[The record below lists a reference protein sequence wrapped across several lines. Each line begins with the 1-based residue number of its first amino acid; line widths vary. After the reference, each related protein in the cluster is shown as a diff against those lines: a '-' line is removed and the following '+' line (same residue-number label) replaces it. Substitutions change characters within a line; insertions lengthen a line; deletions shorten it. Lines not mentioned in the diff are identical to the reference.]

1 MLSAMSNKQS
11 GPTNGHFS
19 QIAKYRPQLLQ
30 LATRL
35 VSRHMQTRVDPSDM
49 VQETLLAAS
58 RNLPNQTEPS
68 IPILVWLY
76 KLLRQRIIDAKRKHL
91 VSTKRSV
98 NHEEFF
104 RSNSSHQFVL
114 DHLPAQYQARPDSEY
129 SAKTRLQ
136 NLETALQSLA
146 PETQNLLRQRYFESL
161 TLAEI
166 AARLGI
172 SLSAVKMRHLRAIQ
186 ELQKVLDKNE

>member
-1 MLSAMSNKQS
+1 MSNEQS
-11 GPTNGHFS
+11 APTNGHFS

-30 LATRL
+30 LASRL
-35 VSRHMQTRVDPSDM
+35 VSRDMQARVDPSDM

-58 RNLPNQTEPS
+58 QSLPNQTEPS

-76 KLLRQRIIDAKRKHL
+76 KLLKQRIIDAKRKHL
-91 VSTKRSV
+91 LSTKRSV
-98 NHEEFF
+98 NHEQFF
-104 RSNSSHQFVL
+104 RSSSSYQFVL
-114 DHLPAQYQARPDSEY
+114 DNFPAQYQARPESEF

-136 NLETALQSLA
+136 NLETALQSLE

-166 AARLGI
+166 AERLGL

-186 ELQKVLDKNE
+186 ELQKVLDKND